1 MDLRAAIEH
10 PARADARTLDRAEGV
25 LIALRHCTTEAAFG
39 EIVRASKRHR
49 VPTLRMA
56 AALVALAQD
65 SPLDGDAS
73 AAARL
78 RVGFAAR
85 AGTQMIDRVVVF
97 AGWVRGRYPDWAP
110 ARGHIA
116 LVALCG
122 REDPHSVSSER
133 VTPS

>member
-1 MDLRAAIEH
+1 MDLRAAIED

-49 VPTLRMA
+49 VSTLRMA

-73 AAARL
+73 AAARYEWGL
-78 RVGFAAR
+78 LIEQAHR
-85 AGTQMIDRVVVF
+85 
-97 AGWVRGRYPDWAP
+97 
-110 ARGHIA
+110 
-116 LVALCG
+116 
-122 REDPHSVSSER
+122 
-133 VTPS
+133 